1 MVTDFKIAASILSA
15 DFSCLKE
22 EINAAENAGIDSFHI
37 DVMDGHF
44 VPNITMG
51 PFIVETCRRLTELPL
66 DVHLMIEHPE
76 RFLSDFVNAG
86 ASLLSVHVENNPNLH
101 RTLQKIKGMGCKVGV
116 VLNPGTH
123 ASLCTPVLHLTDI
136 VLVMS
141 VNPGF
146 SGQKFLPEVLP
157 KVTFLADQISK
168 MNTNTLIEID
178 GGINA
183 SNIALAYKAGAR
195 VFVSASAIFK
205 HSKGISA
212 GVNSLRSS
220 LK

>member
-22 EINAAENAGIDSFHI
+22 EIKAAESAGIDSIHI

-86 ASLLSVHVENNPNLH
+86 ASLLSVHVENNTYLH

-157 KVTFLADQISK
+157 KVSFLADQISK
-168 MNTNTLIEID
+168 MNLNTLIEID

-195 VFVSASAIFK
+195 VFVSASEIFK
-205 HSKGISA
+205 NPNGISA

-220 LK
+220 VK